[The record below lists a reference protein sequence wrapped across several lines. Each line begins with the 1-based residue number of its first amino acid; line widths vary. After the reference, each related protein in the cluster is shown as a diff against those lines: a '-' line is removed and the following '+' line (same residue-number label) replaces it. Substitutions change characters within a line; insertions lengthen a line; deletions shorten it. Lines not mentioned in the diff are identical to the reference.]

1 MANPVRVLEIPIDQ
15 LIISPLNVRKYLGDI
30 SELADSIRAEGVL
43 QPLLVRAY
51 DGKDDKYEIIAGSR
65 RFTAAVQVGLD
76 LLPAVVRDLTD
87 AQAVAASLTENML
100 RGDLQLEERVGG
112 YHMLQNLDPI
122 SCGSL
127 RDLARLLGRT
137 YAKVSQ
143 DMDAYEA
150 LVRLRPRGIDVVS
163 QMPPAAEARRR
174 GEALP
179 ERHAMILEQAFGAVK
194 ELGGLDDE
202 DADAKYVELA
212 RHIAPLDQ
220 DDAKKVLDYFKM
232 YPERSVEQLEA
243 MALTQVER
251 EVSLDPITARKLD
264 ELAHASG
271 QRWEQVIT
279 SLVESADAAPAMTAG
294 QFSLPETEPVEVGYE
309 NLDFPEAPLAEQIF
323 NKTLWNIEQAQH
335 AGLHWDFFTIGTSQK
350 TLVQFLEALTKCGVA
365 TVIDIR
371 YEATSAFN
379 PDFDAGALAQALAQH
394 KIDYIHLGDL
404 GVPRLLSSQLAKA
417 ADWQGLFRWYDAN
430 VIPRLRTELLA
441 RIKSGMKEP
450 VAFMTVEL
458 DPTRSH
464 RHRVSLA
471 LSQMGLKG
479 ADL

>member
-1 MANPVRVLEIPIDQ
+1 MPTQVRVLEIPVDQ
-15 LIISPLNVRKYLGDI
+15 LQISPLNVRRDIGDV
-30 SELADSIRAEGVL
+30 SELADSIKEEGVL
-43 QPLLVRAY
+43 QPLLVREI
-51 DGKDDKYEIIAGSR
+51 DGAFEIIAGSR
-65 RFTAAVQVGLD
+65 RFTAARQVGLEI
-76 LLPAVVRDLTD
+76 LPAIVRELTD

-100 RGDLQLEERVGG
+100 RGDLLLEERVDG
-112 YHMLQNLDPI
+112 YRRLQELDPEN
-122 SCGSL
+122 CGSL
-127 RDLARLLGRT
+127 RGLARLLGRS
-137 YAKVSQ
+137 YVKVSQ

-150 LVRLRPRGIDVVS
+150 LVRLRPRGIEVIG
-163 QMPPAAEARRR
+163 QLPPASEARRR

-179 ERHAMILEQAFGAVK
+179 ERHAMILEQAFNAVR
-194 ELGGLDDE
+194 ELGRLGDE
-202 DADAKYVELA
+202 EAEAKYVDLA

-243 MALTQVER
+243 MALTQVDR

-279 SLVESADAAPAMTAG
+279 TLVEGAEAAPAMTAG
-294 QFSLPETEPVEVGYE
+294 QFSFPETAAVMPAAYD
-309 NLDFPEAPLAEQIF
+309 NLEFPEAPLSEQIM
-323 NKTLWNIEQAQH
+323 NKTLWNVEQAQQ
-335 AGLHWDFFTIGTSQK
+335 AGLHWDFFTIGYSQK
-350 TLVQFLEALTKCGVA
+350 SLQQFVDVLKRCGVA

-371 YEATSAFN
+371 HEAVSAFD
-379 PDFDAGALAQALAQH
+379 PEFDAKNLQHTLAQH
-394 KIDYIHLGDL
+394 HVVYLHLGDL

-417 ADWQGLFRWYDAN
+417 ADWQGLFRWYDSN
-430 VIPRLRTELLA
+430 VIPRLRTELLN
-441 RIKSGMKEP
+441 RIKGGMKEP
-450 VAFMTVEL
+450 VAFLTAEL